1 MYIQGLEQQHEPAN
15 VSCLPVRAS
24 LLVLQLCLPL
34 LRVEKFPSI
43 YTCAKVRVRM
53 CMHACSLSLCVCV
66 CACVCVCVCVCM
78 CAYVR
83 MHARTHASTH
93 TLCWQAHTSGESPGC
108 DAGNAYLKKRGRK
121 GREGAGDGRRGGG
134 GREQPAPPASDARGD
149 AGGRSSITARIV
161 GRVTALAS
169 TCFCSRSRESVML

>member
-66 CACVCVCVCVCM
+66 CACVCVLVCL
-78 CAYVR
+78 CAY
-83 MHARTHASTH
+83 ARTHTRKHTHALLASSYIRRVPW
-93 TLCWQAHTSGESPGC
+93 LRRRQCIFEEEGE
-108 DAGNAYLKKRGRK
+108 K
-121 GREGAGDGRRGGG
+121 REGVRGGW
-134 GREQPAPPASDARGD
+134 E
-149 AGGRSSITARIV
+149 AGGGERENNLPPQPQTQEAMPAADPPSQPESSA
-161 GRVTALAS
+161 G
-169 TCFCSRSRESVML
+169 